1 MRPDW
6 IIGYDPSPGEGNA
19 LVAVRAMRDRM
30 YSAPEVR
37 VLQNRGTFVDA
48 LYAVDEGGYA
58 ADNGRAVRV
67 LLAVERVKST
77 GQAGDSLLRTS
88 EAVGRMRAEADH
100 LGYSTEPV
108 YRSDVLRY
116 LDVLGQKGNRDAQVK
131 AAISQAYGF
140 DSWREAVGKKSA
152 PGPLY
157 GIAGDGWA
165 ALGVALTAAYREV
178 CGRLEGWGDG
188 SP

>member
-30 YSAPEVR
+30 DKAPEVV
-37 VLQNRGTFVDA
+37 VLQNKGDRLGVRHLLACHPLRG
-48 LYAVDEGGYA
+48 
-58 ADNGRAVRV
+58 V
-67 LLAVERVKST
+67 LLFAVERVKST
-77 GQAGDSLLRTS
+77 GQSGDSLLRTS
-88 EAVGRMRAEADH
+88 ERVGMARERVSDR
-100 LGYSTEPV
+100 GYDSEPV
-108 YRSDVLRY
+108 FRSDVLRY

-140 DSWREAVGKKSA
+140 DSWRGAVGKKSA

-188 SP
+188 

>member
-1 MRPDW
+1 MTYTH
-6 IIGYDPSPGEGNA
+6 ILGIDPSNKDGNA
-19 LVAVRAMRDRM
+19 LVLIEAMRDRM
-30 YSAPEVR
+30 DKAPR
-37 VLQNRGTFVDA
+37 VVFIENGC
-48 LYAVDEGGYA
+48 GYLVA
-58 ADNGRAVRV
+58 KGLFANGLVGKTLV
-67 LLAVERVKST
+67 AVERVKSM

-88 EAVGRMRAEADH
+88 EVVGGFREFAEVA
-100 LGYSTEPV
+100 GYASEPV
-108 YRSDVLRY
+108 FRSDVLRY

-140 DSWREAVGKKSA
+140 ESWRGAVGKKSA

-188 SP
+188 SS

>member
-1 MRPDW
+1 MTRPTW
-6 IIGYDPSPGEGNA
+6 ILGYDPSSANGNA
-19 LVAVRAMRDRM
+19 VVAVRAMRDRLDK
-30 YSAPEVR
+30 APEVR
-37 VLQNRGTFVDA
+37 VLCNKGDFIDAVNSVDDA
-48 LYAVDEGGYA
+48 GHAPVS
-58 ADNGRAVRV
+58 GRAVRV
-67 LLAVERVKST
+67 RVAIERVKST
-77 GQAGDSLLRTS
+77 GQSGDSLLRTS
-88 EAVGRMRAEADH
+88 EAVGRMRAEAEH
-100 LGYSTEPV
+100 MGHTTEPV

-140 DSWREAVGKKSA
+140 GTWREAVGKKSA

-178 CGRLEGWGDG
+178 RGELEGWG
-188 SP
+188 